1 MSKAPNER
9 RVANNEARAYA
20 HMIRSSAQKLNV
32 VAGLIRG
39 KRVDVAVRELTFSKR
54 RVAQEVK
61 KVLQSAIDNAENN
74 HDLDVDNLVVAQASV
89 GKSVKM
95 KRFHARGRGRAA
107 MVEKPWSNLTIV
119 VREVE
124 EA

>member
-9 RVANNEARAYA
+9 RVADNEARAYA
-20 HMIRSSAQKLNV
+20 HMIRTSAQKLNV

-54 RVAQEVK
+54 RVAQEVR

-74 HDLDVDNLVVAQASV
+74 HNLDVDNLVVAQASV

-107 MVEKPWSNLTIV
+107 MVEKAWSNLTIV